1 MHVYYLFGGS
11 AICGNFLRADETTII
26 LWGPLGLEV
35 LVSARSITTII
46 MVSHGRAPII
56 AHEEVFLIVAATE
69 ELKGPWV

>member
-1 MHVYYLFGGS
+1 MGS
-11 AICGNFLRADETTII
+11 AVCGNFLGADESTIVFWSPI
-26 LWGPLGLEV
+26 GLEV
-35 LVSARSITTII
+35 LEAARSISTII